1 MRKKKLRL
9 LAVLLAACMLCSCS
23 APVYPR
29 STDEPQLQF
38 YYCTGEGA
46 DTGIGA
52 LAARPVSVPDE
63 RPDAVLQQYL
73 TAPAGEGFSL
83 PDGLSSSCA
92 FDSCEDGTLTLLLD
106 ETAPE
111 GLPASLAAACL
122 TLTMTQLDGVDRVR
136 LVRTQRQTEVTY
148 TAEQFLLYD
157 TSADQPEYVVR
168 LYYPDKDGL
177 LAAREAVVRTA
188 DPEQLPLLALQALV
202 SREVPVNL
210 TRAIPYRTQV
220 LDLSVTNGSASV
232 VLSDDFMS
240 CDVSAQQAANA
251 VRAIAATLCALDSIN
266 HITEPESVRKMF
278 WKVGEYV
285 RPGGLFVFDVNTEY
299 KHRQVLGNETFV
311 YDTDEVYC
319 VWQNTL
325 EDGLLVTIDLDFF
338 VYDEENDCYYRE
350 SESFAERAYSHDFLC
365 TLLAEN
371 GFELVT
377 VYGDDSFDPAG
388 ETTQRAIYVA
398 KKTGKEN

>member
-1 MRKKKLRL
+1 MAQNKSRRL
-9 LAVLLAACMLCSCS
+9 LWAVCLAALAAFAAAMAWLHYQQLCSPGGGSDPYTSDLGMHLAFAQRGMIYSTVSLLIGPAYALAGRVGIAVLLAACMLCSCS

-157 TSADQPEYVVR
+157 TSADQPEYVVQ

-177 LAAREAVVRTA
+177 LAARDAVVRTA
-188 DPEQLPLLALQALV
+188 DMEQLPLLALQALV

-251 VRAIAATLCALDSIN
+251 VRAIAATLCALDSI
-266 HITEPESVRKMF
+266 TAVQLSV
-278 WKVGEYV
+278 
-285 RPGGLFVFDVNTEY
+285 
-299 KHRQVLGNETFV
+299 
-311 YDTDEVYC
+311 
-319 VWQNTL
+319 
-325 EDGLLVTIDLDFF
+325 I
-338 VYDEENDCYYRE
+338 
-350 SESFAERAYSHDFLC
+350 
-365 TLLAEN
+365 
-371 GFELVT
+371 
-377 VYGDDSFDPAG
+377 G
-388 ETTQRAIYVA
+388 ETGLTYYDISQPITPQADWYA
-398 KKTGKEN
+398 E

>member
-111 GLPASLAAACL
+111 GLPASLAAA
-122 TLTMTQLDGVDRVR
+122 
-136 LVRTQRQTEVTY
+136 
-148 TAEQFLLYD
+148 
-157 TSADQPEYVVR
+157 
-168 LYYPDKDGL
+168 
-177 LAAREAVVRTA
+177 
-188 DPEQLPLLALQALV
+188 
-202 SREVPVNL
+202 
-210 TRAIPYRTQV
+210 
-220 LDLSVTNGSASV
+220 
-232 VLSDDFMS
+232 
-240 CDVSAQQAANA
+240 
-251 VRAIAATLCALDSIN
+251 
-266 HITEPESVRKMF
+266 
-278 WKVGEYV
+278 
-285 RPGGLFVFDVNTEY
+285 
-299 KHRQVLGNETFV
+299 
-311 YDTDEVYC
+311 
-319 VWQNTL
+319 
-325 EDGLLVTIDLDFF
+325 
-338 VYDEENDCYYRE
+338 
-350 SESFAERAYSHDFLC
+350 
-365 TLLAEN
+365 
-371 GFELVT
+371 
-377 VYGDDSFDPAG
+377 
-388 ETTQRAIYVA
+388 
-398 KKTGKEN
+398 

>member
-1 MRKKKLRL
+1 M
-9 LAVLLAACMLCSCS
+9 
-23 APVYPR
+23 
-29 STDEPQLQF
+29 
-38 YYCTGEGA
+38 
-46 DTGIGA
+46 
-52 LAARPVSVPDE
+52 PDE

-157 TSADQPEYVVR
+157 TSADQPEYVVQ

-177 LAAREAVVRTA
+177 LAARDAVVRTA
-188 DPEQLPLLALQALV
+188 DMEQLPLLALQALV

-240 CDVSAQQAANA
+240 CDVSAAGSERCARHRRHALRTGQHHRRAA
-251 VRAIAATLCALDSIN
+251 VR
-266 HITEPESVRKMF
+266 
-278 WKVGEYV
+278 
-285 RPGGLFVFDVNTEY
+285 
-299 KHRQVLGNETFV
+299 HRRNWP
-311 YDTDEVYC
+311 D
-319 VWQNTL
+319 
-325 EDGLLVTIDLDFF
+325 LLRYLP
-338 VYDEENDCYYRE
+338 
-350 SESFAERAYSHDFLC
+350 AHH
-365 TLLAEN
+365 
-371 GFELVT
+371 
-377 VYGDDSFDPAG
+377 PAG
-388 ETTQRAIYVA
+388 RLVCGVDRIV
-398 KKTGKEN
+398 

>member
-1 MRKKKLRL
+1 MFHVRGIEQIKQFTRVFLRCNVFLAAHFILSGSQLLFPQFRRCRLILCPFPCQTFLYNVVYFFLCECFLGASVCTCRVVIYLCIHVTVCRCVVVVFHSLILLLRL
-9 LAVLLAACMLCSCS
+9 E
-23 APVYPR
+23 Y
-29 STDEPQLQF
+29 
-38 YYCTGEGA
+38 TGEGA

-157 TSADQPEYVVR
+157 TSADQPEYVVQ

-177 LAAREAVVRTA
+177 LAARDAVVRTA
-188 DPEQLPLLALQALV
+188 DMEQLPLLALQALV

-251 VRAIAATLCALDSIN
+251 VRAIAATLCALDSI
-266 HITEPESVRKMF
+266 TAVQLSV
-278 WKVGEYV
+278 
-285 RPGGLFVFDVNTEY
+285 
-299 KHRQVLGNETFV
+299 
-311 YDTDEVYC
+311 
-319 VWQNTL
+319 
-325 EDGLLVTIDLDFF
+325 I
-338 VYDEENDCYYRE
+338 
-350 SESFAERAYSHDFLC
+350 
-365 TLLAEN
+365 
-371 GFELVT
+371 
-377 VYGDDSFDPAG
+377 G
-388 ETTQRAIYVA
+388 ETGLTYYDISQPITPQADWYA
-398 KKTGKEN
+398 E

>member
-9 LAVLLAACMLCSCS
+9 LAVLLAASMLCSCS

-136 LVRTQRQTEVTY
+136 LVRTQRQTEATY
-148 TAEQFLLYD
+148 TADQFLLYD
-157 TSADQPEYVVR
+157 ASADQPEYAVR
-168 LYYPDKDGL
+168 L
-177 LAAREAVVRTA
+177 
-188 DPEQLPLLALQALV
+188 
-202 SREVPVNL
+202 
-210 TRAIPYRTQV
+210 
-220 LDLSVTNGSASV
+220 
-232 VLSDDFMS
+232 
-240 CDVSAQQAANA
+240 
-251 VRAIAATLCALDSIN
+251 
-266 HITEPESVRKMF
+266 
-278 WKVGEYV
+278 
-285 RPGGLFVFDVNTEY
+285 
-299 KHRQVLGNETFV
+299 
-311 YDTDEVYC
+311 
-319 VWQNTL
+319 
-325 EDGLLVTIDLDFF
+325 
-338 VYDEENDCYYRE
+338 
-350 SESFAERAYSHDFLC
+350 
-365 TLLAEN
+365 
-371 GFELVT
+371 
-377 VYGDDSFDPAG
+377 
-388 ETTQRAIYVA
+388 
-398 KKTGKEN
+398 

>member
-9 LAVLLAACMLCSCS
+9 LAVLLAASMLCSCS

-136 LVRTQRQTEVTY
+136 LVRTHRQTEATY
-148 TAEQFLLYD
+148 TADQFLLYD
-157 TSADQPEYVVR
+157 ASADQPEYAVR
-168 LYYPDKDGL
+168 LYYPDRDGL
-177 LAAREAVVRTA
+177 LTAREAVVRTA
-188 DPEQLPLLALQALV
+188 DPVQLPLLALQALV

-251 VRAIAATLCALDSIN
+251 VRAIAATLCALDSI
-266 HITEPESVRKMF
+266 TAVQLSV
-278 WKVGEYV
+278 
-285 RPGGLFVFDVNTEY
+285 
-299 KHRQVLGNETFV
+299 
-311 YDTDEVYC
+311 
-319 VWQNTL
+319 
-325 EDGLLVTIDLDFF
+325 I
-338 VYDEENDCYYRE
+338 
-350 SESFAERAYSHDFLC
+350 
-365 TLLAEN
+365 
-371 GFELVT
+371 
-377 VYGDDSFDPAG
+377 G
-388 ETTQRAIYVA
+388 ETGLTYYDISQPITPQADWYA
-398 KKTGKEN
+398 E

>member
-136 LVRTQRQTEVTY
+136 LVRTQRQTEATY
-148 TAEQFLLYD
+148 TADQFCCTMRPPTSRNMPCACITQTGTACSPRVRPLSAPPIRSSFRCLRFRLL
-157 TSADQPEYVVR
+157 S
-168 LYYPDKDGL
+168 
-177 LAAREAVVRTA
+177 AARF
-188 DPEQLPLLALQALV
+188 P
-202 SREVPVNL
+202 
-210 TRAIPYRTQV
+210 
-220 LDLSVTNGSASV
+220 
-232 VLSDDFMS
+232 
-240 CDVSAQQAANA
+240 
-251 VRAIAATLCALDSIN
+251 
-266 HITEPESVRKMF
+266 
-278 WKVGEYV
+278 
-285 RPGGLFVFDVNTEY
+285 
-299 KHRQVLGNETFV
+299 
-311 YDTDEVYC
+311 
-319 VWQNTL
+319 
-325 EDGLLVTIDLDFF
+325 
-338 VYDEENDCYYRE
+338 
-350 SESFAERAYSHDFLC
+350 
-365 TLLAEN
+365 
-371 GFELVT
+371 
-377 VYGDDSFDPAG
+377 
-388 ETTQRAIYVA
+388 
-398 KKTGKEN
+398 

>member
-111 GLPASLAAACL
+111 GLPASLA
-122 TLTMTQLDGVDRVR
+122 DRVR
-136 LVRTQRQTEVTY
+136 LVRTQRQTEATY
-148 TAEQFLLYD
+148 TADQFLLYD
-157 TSADQPEYVVR
+157 ASADQPEYAVR
-168 LYYPDKDGL
+168 LYYPDRDGL
-177 LAAREAVVRTA
+177 LAARDAVVRTA
-188 DPEQLPLLALQALV
+188 DMEQLPLLALQALV

-251 VRAIAATLCALDSIN
+251 VRAIAATLCALDSITAVQLSVIGESGLTYYDISQP
-266 HITEPESVRKMF
+266 ITPQAD
-278 WKVGEYV
+278 WY
-285 RPGGLFVFDVNTEY
+285 
-299 KHRQVLGNETFV
+299 
-311 YDTDEVYC
+311 
-319 VWQNTL
+319 
-325 EDGLLVTIDLDFF
+325 
-338 VYDEENDCYYRE
+338 
-350 SESFAERAYSHDFLC
+350 AE
-365 TLLAEN
+365 
-371 GFELVT
+371 
-377 VYGDDSFDPAG
+377 
-388 ETTQRAIYVA
+388 
-398 KKTGKEN
+398 

>member
-136 LVRTQRQTEVTY
+136 LVRARSGRQKSLIRQSSFYCTTHLP
-148 TAEQFLLYD
+148 TSRNMSCGCIIPTKMACSPRAMLLSVPL
-157 TSADQPEYVVR
+157 TWSSFRCLRFRR
-168 LYYPDKDGL
+168 LS
-177 LAAREAVVRTA
+177 AARF
-188 DPEQLPLLALQALV
+188 P
-202 SREVPVNL
+202 
-210 TRAIPYRTQV
+210 
-220 LDLSVTNGSASV
+220 
-232 VLSDDFMS
+232 
-240 CDVSAQQAANA
+240 
-251 VRAIAATLCALDSIN
+251 
-266 HITEPESVRKMF
+266 
-278 WKVGEYV
+278 
-285 RPGGLFVFDVNTEY
+285 
-299 KHRQVLGNETFV
+299 
-311 YDTDEVYC
+311 
-319 VWQNTL
+319 
-325 EDGLLVTIDLDFF
+325 
-338 VYDEENDCYYRE
+338 
-350 SESFAERAYSHDFLC
+350 
-365 TLLAEN
+365 
-371 GFELVT
+371 
-377 VYGDDSFDPAG
+377 
-388 ETTQRAIYVA
+388 
-398 KKTGKEN
+398 

>member
-1 MRKKKLRL
+1 MNRSFSSITAPAKARIPGSARL
-9 LAVLLAACMLCSCS
+9 PHVPCLC
-23 APVYPR
+23 
-29 STDEPQLQF
+29 
-38 YYCTGEGA
+38 
-46 DTGIGA
+46 
-52 LAARPVSVPDE
+52 PDE

-136 LVRTQRQTEVTY
+136 LVRTQRQTEATY
-148 TAEQFLLYD
+148 TADQFLLYD
-157 TSADQPEYVVR
+157 ASADQPEYAVR
-168 LYYPDKDGL
+168 LYYPDRDGL
-177 LAAREAVVRTA
+177 LTAREAVVRTA

-251 VRAIAATLCALDSIN
+251 VRAIAATLCALDSI
-266 HITEPESVRKMF
+266 TAVQLSV
-278 WKVGEYV
+278 
-285 RPGGLFVFDVNTEY
+285 
-299 KHRQVLGNETFV
+299 
-311 YDTDEVYC
+311 
-319 VWQNTL
+319 
-325 EDGLLVTIDLDFF
+325 I
-338 VYDEENDCYYRE
+338 
-350 SESFAERAYSHDFLC
+350 
-365 TLLAEN
+365 
-371 GFELVT
+371 
-377 VYGDDSFDPAG
+377 G
-388 ETTQRAIYVA
+388 ETGLTYYDISQPITPQADWYA
-398 KKTGKEN
+398 E

>member
-92 FDSCEDGTLTLLLD
+92 FDSCEDGTL
-106 ETAPE
+106 
-111 GLPASLAAACL
+111 
-122 TLTMTQLDGVDRVR
+122 
-136 LVRTQRQTEVTY
+136 
-148 TAEQFLLYD
+148 
-157 TSADQPEYVVR
+157 
-168 LYYPDKDGL
+168 
-177 LAAREAVVRTA
+177 
-188 DPEQLPLLALQALV
+188 PLLALQALV

-251 VRAIAATLCALDSIN
+251 VRAIAATLCALDSI
-266 HITEPESVRKMF
+266 TAVQLSV
-278 WKVGEYV
+278 
-285 RPGGLFVFDVNTEY
+285 
-299 KHRQVLGNETFV
+299 
-311 YDTDEVYC
+311 
-319 VWQNTL
+319 
-325 EDGLLVTIDLDFF
+325 I
-338 VYDEENDCYYRE
+338 
-350 SESFAERAYSHDFLC
+350 
-365 TLLAEN
+365 
-371 GFELVT
+371 
-377 VYGDDSFDPAG
+377 G
-388 ETTQRAIYVA
+388 ETGLTYYDISQPITPQADWYA
-398 KKTGKEN
+398 E

>member
-136 LVRTQRQTEVTY
+136 LVRTHRQTEVTY

-157 TSADQPEYVVR
+157 TSADQPE
-168 LYYPDKDGL
+168 
-177 LAAREAVVRTA
+177 
-188 DPEQLPLLALQALV
+188 
-202 SREVPVNL
+202 
-210 TRAIPYRTQV
+210 
-220 LDLSVTNGSASV
+220 
-232 VLSDDFMS
+232 
-240 CDVSAQQAANA
+240 
-251 VRAIAATLCALDSIN
+251 
-266 HITEPESVRKMF
+266 
-278 WKVGEYV
+278 
-285 RPGGLFVFDVNTEY
+285 
-299 KHRQVLGNETFV
+299 
-311 YDTDEVYC
+311 
-319 VWQNTL
+319 
-325 EDGLLVTIDLDFF
+325 
-338 VYDEENDCYYRE
+338 
-350 SESFAERAYSHDFLC
+350 
-365 TLLAEN
+365 
-371 GFELVT
+371 
-377 VYGDDSFDPAG
+377 
-388 ETTQRAIYVA
+388 
-398 KKTGKEN
+398 

>member
-23 APVYPR
+23 ALVYPR

-136 LVRTQRQTEVTY
+136 LVRTQRQTEATY
-148 TAEQFLLYD
+148 TADQFLLYD
-157 TSADQPEYVVR
+157 ASADQPEYAVR
-168 LYYPDKDGL
+168 LYYPDRDGL
-177 LAAREAVVRTA
+177 LAARDAVVRTA
-188 DPEQLPLLALQALV
+188 DMEQLPLLALQALV

-210 TRAIPYRTQV
+210 TRAIPYRT
-220 LDLSVTNGSASV
+220 T
-232 VLSDDFMS
+232 
-240 CDVSAQQAANA
+240 
-251 VRAIAATLCALDSIN
+251 
-266 HITEPESVRKMF
+266 
-278 WKVGEYV
+278 
-285 RPGGLFVFDVNTEY
+285 
-299 KHRQVLGNETFV
+299 
-311 YDTDEVYC
+311 
-319 VWQNTL
+319 
-325 EDGLLVTIDLDFF
+325 
-338 VYDEENDCYYRE
+338 
-350 SESFAERAYSHDFLC
+350 
-365 TLLAEN
+365 LAEP
-371 GFELVT
+371 FVT
-377 VYGDDSFDPAG
+377 ERSSTCV
-388 ETTQRAIYVA
+388 R
-398 KKTGKEN
+398 